1 MSAHANLKFNHCT
14 NKFNHCTNK
23 VACAAKRTRA
33 TMAATD
39 RDYATGK
46 LVDFGKPEEKV
57 RQDFER
63 VLVEGYGYR
72 VDEIDIE
79 FFVPRGSGLFP
90 DRADIVVFRD
100 SQGKDAARDIV
111 GIVETKR
118 KDRKDGLEQI
128 KSYMTATSADWGV
141 WTNGDDIAYLCKRGN
156 QVLDGYL
163 NNIPVRGQSV
173 EDVGQLERSD
183 LRPFGR
189 SELKLAF
196 RRILERLRVNANIT
210 RREKLGSEMIRILF
224 AKIEDERTFMDNPPQ
239 FRAAAG
245 EPSEDV
251 ADRVKMLF
259 RRVKNAHMQD
269 GVFADNEE
277 IMLDAD
283 SIAWV
288 VGQLERGS
296 LMDSDSD
303 VVGDAFEVFA
313 ESKFAGEGGEFFTP
327 RGVVRIAVKL
337 ADPGPNDRVCD
348 PACGSGGFLIYAMD
362 HIWRRMDEHPQWRN
376 SPDIV
381 NLKKSMAARSIF
393 GIDKENDLAK
403 IAKAQMAIAGDGK
416 SNIVHHNSLHAV
428 QEFEGDAKQIFTNAT
443 GFEEFDVVLTNPPF
457 GSKVKVD
464 RSESGRFR
472 LGRRWRR
479 DGSSVWATTGAT
491 VERDPYIL
499 FVERCLDLLKNG
511 GTLAIVLPETVFH
524 GEQTGFLRQFI
535 QDGNDIVAVVDL
547 PHNTFRPHCNA
558 KTCLLVMRK
567 GVAQRDRV
575 VMATPKEMGHDHKGR
590 ELVHPGTEVVWDDLA
605 GVYDELDRPASVEN
619 RHVFEL
625 PWSEVQRDV
634 LVPRYYRSRIHPIE
648 LPPGRSGVRLGDLVD
663 QGAIAH
669 FPGHGSPP
677 AVHKGEGP
685 IPYVRVADIVNW
697 ELYRNP
703 VAGMPYEIFEKMT
716 RGKELLNER
725 DVVFVRRGSYRIGT
739 VAMASRR
746 DREVILMR
754 ELSVFRVKDTSCAPA
769 LSPFYLLALLSSKFV
784 QDQLEPLTFIDT
796 TLPNMG
802 NRWREIVL
810 PFHDDLADASRISD
824 AVEEAVR
831 AKWSAQKQIDDI
843 QEDLGGLVR

>member
-1 MSAHANLKFNHCT
+1 MP
-14 NKFNHCTNK
+14 
-23 VACAAKRTRA
+23 
-33 TMAATD
+33 ATD
-39 RDYATGK
+39 QDYATGK
-46 LVDFGKPEEKV
+46 PVDFSKPEEKV

-63 VLVEGYGYR
+63 VLVEGYGYP
-72 VDEIDIE
+72 VEEIDIE

-100 SQGKDAARDIV
+100 QHGKDAAKDIL

-141 WTNGDDIAYLCKRGN
+141 WTNGEDIAYLCKRDN
-156 QVLDGYL
+156 QVLEGYL

-173 EDVGQLERSD
+173 EEVGQLQRAD

-196 RRILERLRVNANIT
+196 RRILEKLRVNANIT

-224 AKIEDERTFMDNPPQ
+224 AKIEDERTFVDSPPL

-245 EPSEDV
+245 EPPEDV
-251 ADRVKMLF
+251 AARVKTLF
-259 RRVKNAHMQD
+259 RRVKSAHLQD

-296 LMDSDSD
+296 LMESDSD

-337 ADPGPNDRVCD
+337 ANPNPDDRVCD
-348 PACGSGGFLIYAMD
+348 PACGSGGFLIYAMN
-362 HIWRRMDEHPQWRN
+362 HIWRRMDEHPQWRK

-381 NLKKSMAARSIF
+381 NLKKSMAAKSIF

-416 SNIVHHNSLHAV
+416 SNIVHQNSLHPA
-428 QEFEGDAKQIFTNAT
+428 QDFEGDAKQIFTNAT

-464 RSESGRFR
+464 RSESGRFQ
-472 LGRRWRR
+472 LGRRWRK
-479 DGSSVWATTGAT
+479 DGDSVWKATGTA

-499 FVERCLDLLKNG
+499 FVERCLQLLKDG

-524 GEQTGFLRQFI
+524 GDQTGYLRQFVR
-535 QDGNDIVAVVDL
+535 DGNDIVAVIDL

-567 GVAQRDRV
+567 GASQRDRV
-575 VMATPKEMGHDHKGR
+575 LMATPKQMGHDHKGR
-590 ELVHPGTEVVWDDLA
+590 ELLRPGTRVVWDDLA
-605 GVYDELDRPASVEN
+605 GVYDELDRPANADN

-625 PWSEVQRDV
+625 PWSAVVRDV

-648 LPPGRSGVRLGDLVD
+648 LPPGRRGVKLGDLVD
-663 QGAIAH
+663 QGAIDH

-703 VAGMPYEIFEKMT
+703 VAGMPYEVFEKMT
-716 RGKELLNER
+716 RGKELPQEC

-739 VAMASRR
+739 VAMASKR
-746 DREVILMR
+746 DREIILMR
-754 ELSVFRVKDTSCAPA
+754 ELSVFRVKDTKSTPA

-810 PFHDDLADASRISD
+810 PMHENLAEATSISD
-824 AVEEAVR
+824 DVEKAVR
-831 AKWSAQKQIDDI
+831 AKWSAQNQIDDI
-843 QEDLGGLVR
+843 QDKLGELVR